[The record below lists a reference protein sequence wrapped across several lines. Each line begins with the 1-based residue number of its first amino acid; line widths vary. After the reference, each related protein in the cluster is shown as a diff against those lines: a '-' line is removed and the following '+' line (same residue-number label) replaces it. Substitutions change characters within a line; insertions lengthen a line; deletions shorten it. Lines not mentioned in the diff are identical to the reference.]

1 MQFQTTLFIFIRL
14 CSMALIYTDAQVLHL
29 SPSGDRVTV
38 TPKPRSLC
46 PKCDTASGCR
56 QLNIGRFFANSTPE
70 FTLENTLN
78 LKVGDWVKL
87 SIEDKAV
94 LHSAYLMYL
103 LPLIALVLGAGI
115 GQLINET
122 WSVFLGLGALCLSF
136 VAVHYYL
143 KLSKNT
149 AYFHP
154 TLLTLLPESES
165 PLC

>member
-78 LKVGDWVKL
+78 LQVGDWVKL

-103 LPLIALVLGAGI
+103 LPLIALVLGA
-115 GQLINET
+115 
-122 WSVFLGLGALCLSF
+122 GALCLSF